1 MFGILCD
8 YLNNGIYSNEREIIN
23 ISGSTDFL
31 WQKTID
37 ETYPIIELT
46 ADKKRDFSDDTY
58 ILNRIENELR
68 TQFDDHRIMLLKA
81 MRHCQSW
88 KSWC

>member
-23 ISGSTDFL
+23 IKGSTDFL

-46 ADKKRDFSDDTY
+46 ADKKRDLYYLSYNHFLDNIKISFSDVKNY
-58 ILNRIENELR
+58 L
-68 TQFDDHRIMLLKA
+68 
-81 MRHCQSW
+81 
-88 KSWC
+88 

>member
-23 ISGSTDFL
+23 INGSTDFL

-46 ADKKRDFSDDTY
+46 ADKKRDLYYLSYKHFLDNIKISFSDVKNY
-58 ILNRIENELR
+58 L
-68 TQFDDHRIMLLKA
+68 
-81 MRHCQSW
+81 
-88 KSWC
+88 